1 MLLGNG
7 GRGSTRACAW
17 RQGDISGT
25 CRRGIDID
33 EMGKRRKETKFMLSG
48 RPDRASEKPFTISGN
63 SCSSVRICNTGEDE
77 EENESE

>member
-7 GRGSTRACAW
+7 GRGSTRACVETG
-17 RQGDISGT
+17 RYLKDM
-25 CRRGIDID
+25 RKRGIDID

-48 RPDRASEKPFTISGN
+48 RPNRASEIPFTISGN

-77 EENESE
+77 ESE